1 MRRDVYVLGVGT
13 RSKRLF
19 ARLVESAAYCL
30 VLAACGGSAGSD
42 SPAKAPP
49 HEPAG
54 GNADETGT
62 REPPAPETEQAPKA
76 ALCDDGTCSPC
87 GAGVCPNGWY
97 CDESASG
104 GPACG
109 WLPRCAQKSSCSCLT
124 SKLGS
129 GCKCSEQNGGLH
141 VTCK

>member
-1 MRRDVYVLGVGT
+1 MEDVGT
-13 RSKRLF
+13 RSKRLL
-19 ARLVESAAYCL
+19 ARLVSSGVCGLL
-30 VLAACGGSAGSD
+30 VAACGGGAGSEP
-42 SPAKAPP
+42 PAKAAHESASAQP
-49 HEPAG
+49 HESATSDEPA
-54 GNADETGT
+54 AEPEET
-62 REPPAPETEQAPKA
+62 PKA

-109 WLPRCAQKSSCSCLT
+109 WLPRCAQKSSCGCL
-124 SKLGS
+124 SGKLGAS
-129 GCKCSEQNGGLH
+129 CKCSEQSGGLH